1 MSLSK
6 TLKEEVMTLNYCET
20 KIRELEE
27 EITLLEKRLQEE
39 SLCLSFLEKIYIED
53 TIGEYR
59 DLIAKLV
66 IKKHEIEEYPC
77 IKINLVDSF
86 KMRISYKEKVGK
98 GLSLVKIKE
107 HDCPLYAFDYDGVL
121 REVVTDTMLLTGEE
135 KPKLGFISY
144 ESTDMVSKY
153 DVSKYYESLK
163 NNDMFLTYA
172 DTIIDKAVSNYE
184 DIIRR

>member
-20 KIRELEE
+20 KIKELEE

-39 SLCLSFLEKIYIED
+39 SLCLSFLEKTYIED

-77 IKINLVDSF
+77 IKVNLVDSF
-86 KMRISYKEKVGK
+86 KMKISYKERSIP
-98 GLSLVKIKE
+98 SLQRKRS
-107 HDCPLYAFDYDGVL
+107 
-121 REVVTDTMLLTGEE
+121 RE
-135 KPKLGFISY
+135 GFISRKPPAGR
-144 ESTDMVSKY
+144 M
-153 DVSKYYESLK
+153 
-163 NNDMFLTYA
+163 
-172 DTIIDKAVSNYE
+172 IDL
-184 DIIRR
+184 

>member
-6 TLKEEVMTLNYCET
+6 ISEEVMTLNYCET
-20 KIRELEE
+20 KIKELEE

-39 SLCLSFLEKIYIED
+39 SLCLNFLGKMYIED
-53 TIGEYR
+53 TINEYR
-59 DLIAKLV
+59 NLIAKLV

-77 IKINLVDSF
+77 IKVNLGDVL
-86 KMRISYKEKVGK
+86 KMKISYKEKVGN

-135 KPKLGFISY
+135 KPKLGVINY
-144 ESTDMVSKY
+144 ESTDMVSRY
-153 DVSKYYESLK
+153 DVNSYYESLK
-163 NNDMFLTYA
+163 SNDMFSVYA
-172 DTIIDKAVSNYE
+172 DTIIDKAVSNHE

>member
-6 TLKEEVMTLNYCET
+6 ISEEVMTLNYCET
-20 KIRELEE
+20 KIKELEE

-39 SLCLSFLEKIYIED
+39 SLCLSFLEKMYIED

-59 DLIAKLV
+59 NLIAKLV

-77 IKINLVDSF
+77 IKVNLADSF
-86 KMRISYKEKVGK
+86 KMKISYKEKVGN
-98 GLSLVKIKE
+98 GLSLVKTKE
-107 HDCPLYAFDYDGVL
+107 HDCPLYAFDYNGVL
-121 REVVTDTMLLTGEE
+121 REVVTDTILLTGDK
-135 KPKLGFISY
+135 KPRLGVINY

-153 DVSKYYESLK
+153 DVNKYYESLK
-163 NNDMFLTYA
+163 NSGMFLSYA
-172 DTIIDKAVSNYE
+172 DTIMDKAVLNYE